1 MKLNKILLAIGMAS
15 SVAIVGC
22 GDDTQYG
29 KTPQPDPQ
37 PEVVTPPLQAFAPNG
52 SLKVQIRRTQYGVP
66 HITADNL
73 ESLGFGNGYAQA
85 QDNLC
90 VIADGFI
97 KANSERSMYFGPHAS
112 IDFTTGLPTSEDNGN
127 LISDFAYKASGSLL
141 KTNTHSLV
149 IIRVH

>member
-66 HITADNL
+66 HITA
-73 ESLGFGNGYAQA
+73 
-85 QDNLC
+85 
-90 VIADGFI
+90 
-97 KANSERSMYFGPHAS
+97 
-112 IDFTTGLPTSEDNGN
+112 
-127 LISDFAYKASGSLL
+127 
-141 KTNTHSLV
+141 
-149 IIRVH
+149 